1 MPPLTDDRNTPELG
15 YGSMTGLLGASQTI
29 FAGALLMRNAA
40 GHIIRGATATG
51 AVGVGRAE
59 ERKTSTSAGVTGIVY
74 RPGTFR
80 YANSASADE
89 ITAADIGRACWIVD
103 DETVARTN
111 GSNTRSKAGTV
122 VAVEPLGVWVRFDEA
137 LTNAT

>member
-1 MPPLTDDRNTPELG
+1 MVALTADRNTTEAAGTPRE
-15 YGSMTGLLGASQTI
+15 GLLGASQTI

-40 GHIIRGATATG
+40 GHLVRGATATG

-59 ERKTSTSAGVTGIVY
+59 EAKVSTTAGVTPIRY
-74 RPGTFR
+74 KPGTFR
-80 YANSASADE
+80 YANSAAADE
-89 ITAADIGRACWIVD
+89 ITTADIGRACWIVD
-103 DETVARTN
+103 DQTVAKTN
-111 GSNTRSKAGTV
+111 GSATRSKAGTV